1 MHLPVELTVQSTTIY
16 PLRNGS
22 DLIIPFCRLSI
33 TTESFIPS
41 TVKLCNR
48 LDQFD
53 RNLNTLTKF
62 KKAIRKEQSDNT
74 KREVNSCA
82 LYSRRNKFSK
92 IIWCMSIFYIIK
104 VCSNEGTSVFVTAML
119 FSLYLTCS
127 CLYPSNLMVT
137 AAYIC
142 ILIIENV
149 PSTNL
154 ALRMLQTS
162 WVRFQ

>member
-1 MHLPVELTVQSTTIY
+1 
-16 PLRNGS
+16 
-22 DLIIPFCRLSI
+22 
-33 TTESFIPS
+33 
-41 TVKLCNR
+41 
-48 LDQFD
+48 
-53 RNLNTLTKF
+53 
-62 KKAIRKEQSDNT
+62 
-74 KREVNSCA
+74 
-82 LYSRRNKFSK
+82 LYSRRNKLSK

-127 CLYPSNLMVT
+127 CMYPSNLMVT
-137 AAYIC
+137 ATYIC

-162 WVRFQ
+162 WVRFQWPGWCARGKWIGICKLLLPWYCIPQAPVVSWCLGWCLHYYQYCSVYYMDLKTSSTSVYPNMHVHFKLVKEYTNK